1 MADIIDGVKPT
12 RMELLQL
19 KKRTVL
25 AERGHKLLKE
35 KRDAL
40 ISEFLSIAGNV
51 KKVRDEAEADLA
63 QAYQDLLAAQAIMG
77 SGSVKEASLNS
88 EQDIQVEMNSR
99 NIMGVTVPLVDIG
112 KVERTMIRRGYGLA
126 DTSAM
131 LDDASKK
138 MELALSKIIKLSE
151 IEETVRKLALE
162 VEKTKRRVNALEYIL
177 IPRLNSTVKY
187 IRMRLDEMERES
199 FIRLKKIKAVLDAR
213 AKEESA

>member
-19 KKRTVL
+19 KKRKVL

-40 ISEFLSIAGNV
+40 ISEFLSIAGDVKNV
-51 KKVRDEAEADLA
+51 RREAEEQLTK
-63 QAYQDLLAAQAIMG
+63 AYQDLLAAQAVMG
-77 SGSVKEASLNS
+77 PGAVKEAALNA
-88 EQDIQVEMNSR
+88 EQDVQVKMSSR
-99 NIMGVTVPLVDIG
+99 NVMGVTVPLVEIG
-112 KVERTMIRRGYGLA
+112 KVERTLIRRGYGLT

-131 LDDASKK
+131 LDDAGKK
-138 MELALSKIIKLSE
+138 MELALSKIIKLAE

-162 VEKTKRRVNALEYIL
+162 VEKTKRRVNALEYIVM
-177 IPRLNSTVKY
+177 PRLTATVKY

-199 FIRLKKIKAVLDAR
+199 FTRLKKIKAVLDAR
-213 AKEESA
+213 VKEETA

>member
-19 KKRTVL
+19 KKRKVL

-51 KKVRDEAEADLA
+51 KNVRKEAEEQLT
-63 QAYQDLLAAQAIMG
+63 QAYQDLLAAQYIMG
-77 SGSVKEASLNS
+77 SGSVKEVSLNS
-88 EQDIQVEMNSR
+88 EQDIQVEMNAR
-99 NIMGVTVPLVDIG
+99 NVMGVTVPLVEIG

-138 MELALSKIIKLSE
+138 MEFALSKIIKLAE

-162 VEKTKRRVNALEYIL
+162 VEKTKRRVNALEYIVM
-177 IPRLNSTVKY
+177 PRLTATVKY

-213 AKEESA
+213 TKEESA

>member
-19 KKRTVL
+19 KKRKVL

-40 ISEFLSIAGNV
+40 ISEFLSIAGDVKNV
-51 KKVRDEAEADLA
+51 RNEAEAELM
-63 QAYQDLLAAQAIMG
+63 QAYQNLLAAQSIMG
-77 SGSVKEASLNS
+77 SGSVREASLNS
-88 EQDIQVEMNSR
+88 EQDIKVEMNAR
-99 NIMGVTVPLVDIG
+99 NVMGVTVPLVEIG

-138 MELALSKIIKLSE
+138 MEFALSKIIKLAE

-162 VEKTKRRVNALEYIL
+162 VEKTKRRVNALEYIVM
-177 IPRLNSTVKY
+177 PRLTATVKY

-213 AKEESA
+213 TKEESA

>member
-19 KKRTVL
+19 KKRKVL

-40 ISEFLSIAGNV
+40 ISEFLSIAGDVKNV
-51 KKVRDEAEADLA
+51 RNEAEAELM
-63 QAYQDLLAAQAIMG
+63 QAYQNLLAAQAIMG

-88 EQDIQVEMNSR
+88 EQDIQVEMNAR
-99 NIMGVTVPLVDIG
+99 NVMGVTVPLVEIG

-138 MELALSKIIKLSE
+138 MEIALSKIIKLAE
-151 IEETVRKLALE
+151 IEETVRRLALE
-162 VEKTKRRVNALEYIL
+162 VVKTKRRVNALEYIVM
-177 IPRLNSTVKY
+177 PRLTATVKY

-213 AKEESA
+213 VKEEPA

>member
-177 IPRLNSTVKY
+177 IPKLNATVKY